1 MRRNIIILLM
11 FGIWVATASIHSCS
25 RDNFE
30 NPYDQIDYGDD
41 NSEIEQASPFS
52 ITGLHRDI
60 FKPRCSLPACHD
72 GNFEPDYRSVQST
85 YSTLVYHPIT
95 KNNENLEF
103 NFRVVPFDPEASVL
117 IERLTNCCFV
127 NQDDRMPQDNIGVPL
142 EDELI
147 DAIRQWIAD
156 GAKDV
161 FDKVGSY
168 PNTRARI
175 LFYVPT
181 NENFDR
187 DFSQQ
192 RLERFGSFIL
202 PPQQNIKLVVS
213 VMDDSTA
220 VADLINNRIRFSTER
235 DDFSQALTI
244 DSEYFNFNDEEF
256 WITDFNSSEFPEN
269 TAIYFRVYSN
279 DGEQESDTEF
289 PQDDNLFVYK
299 DFYSFIVQ

>member
-25 RDNFE
+25 QDNFE

-41 NSEIEQASPFS
+41 SSEIEQASPFS

-168 PNTRARI
+168 PNTKARI

-192 RLERFGSFIL
+192 RIERFGSFVL

-269 TAIYFRVYSN
+269 MAIYFRVYSN

-289 PQDDNLFVYK
+289 PQDDDLFVYK

>member
-1 MRRNIIILLM
+1 M
-11 FGIWVATASIHSCS
+11 TIHSCS
-25 RDNFE
+25 QDNFE
-30 NPYDQIDYGDD
+30 NPYDQIDYGDVSD
-41 NSEIEQASPFS
+41 VESASPFS

-60 FKPRCSLPACHD
+60 FQPRCAIPACHD

-142 EDELI
+142 EEELI

-181 NENFDR
+181 NENFER
-187 DFSQQ
+187 DFSLQ

-202 PPQQNIKLVVS
+202 PSQQNVKLVVG

-220 VADLINNRIRFSTER
+220 VVDLINNRVRFSTER
-235 DDFSQALTI
+235 DDFSQAVTI
-244 DSEYFNFNDEEF
+244 DSEYFNANENGEF
-256 WITDFNSSEFPEN
+256 WVTDFNSSQFPEN

-289 PQDDNLFVYK
+289 PQDDDLFVYK